1 MNTATHTAT
10 TTTKAPANAHAR
22 SAQSTPPRIPNRP
35 PGLFRQKRN
44 NQEMQP
50 KQDSATQQPQP
61 RGYPTLTPTPRANAV
76 APVTIPSW
84 NISSPP
90 PSRHCAPRPHGPHRH
105 PPAVRPPSPGG
116 CFPQGKTTFVLYLR
130 CAKPATEPFTRTT
143 SNSQG
148 SPYKQPPPLRN
159 AGHLLTAPV
168 GRGGMMC
175 MTRLTESQAN
185 RPPSPCKRKP
195 PCPP

>member
-1 MNTATHTAT
+1 MRA
-10 TTTKAPANAHAR
+10 APSPHPHA
-22 SAQSTPPRIPNRP
+22 SQTGP

-50 KQDSATQQPQP
+50 KRDKATQQPQP
-61 RGYPTLTPTPRANAV
+61 SGYPTLSAGYPTLTRAPRANAD

-90 PSRHCAPRPHGPHRH
+90 PSRHCAPRPHGPHRR

-130 CAKPATEPFTRTT
+130 CAKLATEPFTRTT
-143 SNSQG
+143 SNSHG
-148 SPYKQPPPLRN
+148 SPVNNLHPCAMQGIYSQPRW
-159 AGHLLTAPV
+159 AEA
-168 GRGGMMC
+168 
-175 MTRLTESQAN
+175 A
-185 RPPSPCKRKP
+185 
-195 PCPP
+195 